1 MKNFRRKKL
10 IIMISVLALF
20 ALVLVGCAGGEV
32 EEEPV
37 EEPMQ
42 EEPVEEPA
50 PSTSEEPAS
59 DDMNNTQY

>member
-20 ALVLVGCAGGEV
+20 ALVLVGCTNGEV
-32 EEEPV
+32 EEPA

-50 PSTSEEPAS
+50 PSTSEEPTS
-59 DDMNNTQY
+59 DDITNTQY